1 VDLVFPRGVAV
12 VSEVLSAPATPA
24 AFPRPRSPSIARLA
38 APLSAFYLIQSAVSL
53 LVLSILGHA
62 GTAVLAGVGA
72 AGGIYM
78 ILLALLFGLDTAV
91 QARVARA
98 IGARDEPGWGSI
110 LADATLIA
118 APLGTVIAAVLCF
131 GGPVALHLMI
141 SDATAARAGADW
153 ARAAAPSLLCLAFT
167 IPTNALWVGS
177 ARPARALLVT
187 ALTAPVQVG
196 ATLWLV
202 LGGSRHSGAA
212 GAGAGAATS
221 IAALVGAV
229 IQAALLSRAG
239 AAPGLM
245 SRAPDPQEA
254 SHLVRLGWP
263 ISVQQSLHQVGL
275 MIVYPLVAQLGAP
288 SLAIV
293 NVLIT
298 LGTAPAQISI
308 AMGAAAGALAGQAL
322 GAADAVRSRWLGW
335 RAVSLA
341 LVCVAPFAVAAGL
354 YPKALMRL
362 FIHDPDT
369 VFLAEPATRWLG
381 LAILAQAAA
390 QVLSFAMR
398 GVGATRLVAAVGF
411 AALWIAQLPAAVVGV
426 ILLGWDLTALLAL
439 QAGVALVEGLVL
451 AAIWWSGIWL
461 GAARRAAHAS
471 D

>member
-1 VDLVFPRGVAV
+1 
-12 VSEVLSAPATPA
+12 VSEVLSAKAPPA
-24 AFPRPRSPSIARLA
+24 AFPHPRSPSIARLA

-53 LVLSILGHA
+53 LVLSILGRV
-62 GTAVLAGVGA
+62 GTEVLAGVGA
-72 AGGIYM
+72 AGGVYM

-91 QARVARA
+91 QATVARA
-98 IGARDEPGWGSI
+98 IGAGEEPGWGSI
-110 LADATLIA
+110 LADATLVA
-118 APLGTVIAAVLCF
+118 APLGTVIAAVLGF
-131 GGPVALHLMI
+131 GGPAALHLMI
-141 SDATAARAGADW
+141 SDATAARAGSDW
-153 ARAAAPSLLCLAFT
+153 SRAAAPSLLCLAFT
-167 IPTNALWVGS
+167 IPTNALWVAS

-187 ALTAPVQVG
+187 AMTAPVQVG

-202 LGGSRHSGAA
+202 LGGSRHSGA
-212 GAGAGAATS
+212 AGAGAATS

-239 AAPGLM
+239 AAPDLM
-245 SRAPDPQEA
+245 RRAPDPQGA
-254 SHLVRLGWP
+254 SRLVRLGWP

-322 GAADAVRSRWLGW
+322 GAADALRSRRLGW
-335 RAVSLA
+335 RAVGLA

-354 YPKALMRL
+354 CPRALMRL

-369 VFLAEPATRWLG
+369 VILAEPATRWLG

-411 AALWIAQLPAAVVGV
+411 AALWIVQLPAAVAGV

-439 QAGVALVEGLVL
+439 QAGVALVEALVL
-451 AAIWWSGIWL
+451 AAIWSSGVWR
-461 GAARRAAHAS
+461 GPARRAAHATG
-471 D
+471 